1 MVDITIPGERLGS
14 MAEYEAGDGTY
25 VRNGYIYSKL
35 CGKKIIRSTSED
47 EKSVLSVKSKKIA
60 NVVPEINSI
69 AMCRVISNN
78 PRFSKVNIL
87 SVNGVSLKG
96 TFQGVIRQ
104 EDVRSTEKDRVKI
117 YEAFRPND
125 IVLARILS
133 LGDSHSYF
141 LTTAENELGVIYA
154 LSEASHPLIPISW
167 CEMQC
172 TKTGKKEFRK
182 VAKVRVKDISDEP

>member
-1 MVDITIPGERLGS
+1 MNVTIPGGRLGS
-14 MAEYEAGDGTY
+14 TAKYESGDGTY
-25 VRNGYIYSKL
+25 IRNGFIYSKL
-35 CGKKIIRSTSED
+35 CGEKIVTKVD
-47 EKSVLSVKSKKIA
+47 EKQVINVLTNKID
-60 NVVPEINSI
+60 NIVPEVNSI

-78 PRFSKVNIL
+78 PRFSKVIIL
-87 SVNGVSLKG
+87 SVNGITLKG
-96 TFQGVIRQ
+96 TFQGVIRR

-117 YEAFRPND
+117 YEAFRPSD

-154 LSEASHPLIPISW
+154 VSESAHPLIPISW

-172 TKTGKKEFRK
+172 VKTGIKEFRK
-182 VAKVRVKDISDEP
+182 VAKVKVRQI